1 MFLLI
6 TCDFRTRQTHLL
18 QTQPC
23 FFVLFSVH
31 VTLDFARIIK
41 KGTQAQTHDT
51 FTAMKDKSKRLQFM
65 LIFLMYHNEQE
76 TYLMKYFQRSIFNY
90 HLQST

>member
-1 MFLLI
+1 MILEQDKHI
-6 TCDFRTRQTHLL
+6 YYKHN
-18 QTQPC
+18 PV

-41 KGTQAQTHDT
+41 KGTQAQTHDRCTHDT